1 MTPRARTTNPAAVLA
16 MDAAALLLF
25 ALLARIAHNSE
36 ELPLSLPGVLSTWW
50 PFLIGGLIGGAVVLG
65 IRRPPAAVSPSGIIV
80 WIIAVVVGLGIWGIR
95 HGQVPHISF
104 IIVASTTSAILLL
117 GWRAIAAASARRAAR
132 R

>member
-1 MTPRARTTNPAAVLA
+1 MTPSRSSGPRQRGRRTGTGPRERLS
-16 MDAAALLLF
+16 
-25 ALLARIAHNSE
+25 ALLAR
-36 ELPLSLPGVLSTWW
+36 LPWWVDLTVGVVASVVGAFLTLAPFASLAVL
-50 PFLIGGLIGGAVVLG
+50 V
-65 IRRPPAAVSPSGIIV
+65 
-80 WIIAVVVGLGIWGIR
+80 IAVVVGLGIWGIR